1 MSSKMMVFMIFILVG
16 IPSLAM
22 ANDVSLSGMVRSY
35 TGVRFSEADTAVNE
49 QTLDFNLEGWGDK
62 THAVVNPYV
71 YINPNAELDM
81 GIREA
86 YLDLFFEDFD
96 LRIGKQ
102 VIVWGQAEGA
112 FITDIV
118 SPRNLRS
125 FILADFREIR
135 QGVSSFKADYYAGSF
150 TFEGIWIPVFVP
162 TVFPDSDSMWVR
174 TSSLLSGVTVSDAS
188 LPDTS
193 LSNSEWFGKVSY
205 FGSKVNW
212 ELMGG
217 YAWTDEPYITGFS
230 SGVAT
235 QAYGRYT
242 VLGGSLNTS
251 VGPVAVRSE
260 AAAYLDKPFSALSS
274 SYSLSVEKHDQIQGL
289 VGFDWRLWGV
299 DMSSQYIVS
308 AVMDYEG
315 TLVSQGLEVAEVDQ
329 TVTLRLQDTYFSD
342 RLTVRLF
349 GYFSLDS
356 FDALLRPY
364 LSWSLEDG
372 VLLEGG
378 AEIFLGEEDGYF
390 GGYADNSLV
399 YLSLRWYF

>member
-1 MSSKMMVFMIFILVG
+1 MVFLLVGMSSLV
-16 IPSLAM
+16 M
-22 ANDVSLSGMVRSY
+22 ANDVSLSGMLRSY

-49 QTLDFNLEGWGDK
+49 QTLDFTLEGWGDK

-71 YINPNAELDM
+71 YIDSNEELDM

-135 QGVSSFKADYYAGSF
+135 QGVSSFKVDYYAGSF
-150 TFEGIWIPVFVP
+150 VFEGIWIPVFVP
-162 TVFPDSDSMWVR
+162 TIFPDSDSLWTR
-174 TSSLLSGVTVSDAS
+174 SSSLFSGVTVVAAD
-188 LPDTS
+188 LPDSS
-193 LSNSEWFGKVSY
+193 LSNSEWFGKMSY
-205 FGSKVNW
+205 LGSKVNW

-217 YAWTDEPYITGFS
+217 YTWTDEPYISGFNT
-230 SGVAT
+230 SGEAE
-235 QAYGRYT
+235 QEYGRYT
-242 VLGGSLNTS
+242 VLGGSFNTS
-251 VGPVAVRSE
+251 VGPVVVRSE
-260 AAAYLDKPFSALSS
+260 ASAYLDKPFSALSS

-289 VGFDWRLWGV
+289 IGFDWRLGGV

-315 TLVSQGLEVAEVDQ
+315 TLISQGFEIAQIDQ
-329 TVTLRLQDTYFSD
+329 MVTLRLQDTYFSD
-342 RLTVRLF
+342 RLTARMF

-356 FDALLRPY
+356 FDMLLRPY
-364 LSWSLEDG
+364 VSWSFEDG

-378 AEIFLGEEDGYF
+378 AEIFLGEDDGYF
-390 GGYADNSLV
+390 GGYKDNSLV